1 MNKAKAAV
9 AASILFGSLLVG
21 VEASSAATKI
31 TNGTSCKSTQ
41 KNKTTKVK
49 VKSGTDTYRC
59 TTSPTA
65 SAANKNKLV
74 WVHLDCLEG
83 DKLYRETVAELNK
96 AKADP
101 ASPKADIDIA
111 QSSVDSFKT
120 IRSLV
125 CAKNY

>member
-1 MNKAKAAV
+1 MKKAKAAV
-9 AASILFGSLLVG
+9 VTSILFGSLLVG

-49 VKSGTDTYRC
+49 IKGGTDTYRC

-65 SAANKNKLV
+65 SKANKKKLV

-83 DKLYRETVAELNK
+83 NKLYQETLVELKK

-101 ASPKADIDIA
+101 ASPKAEIDIA
-111 QSSVDSFKT
+111 QSTVDSFKT
-120 IRSLV
+120 IRSVV
-125 CAKNY
+125 CGRNY

>member
-1 MNKAKAAV
+1 MKKAKAALV
-9 AASILFGSLLVG
+9 TSILFGSLLVG

-49 VKSGTDTYRC
+49 IKGGTDTYRC

-83 DKLYRETVAELNK
+83 DKLYRETVSDLNK
-96 AKADP
+96 VKADP

-111 QSSVDSFKT
+111 QSTLNSFKT

-125 CAKNY
+125 CARNY

>member
-49 VKSGTDTYRC
+49 IKSGTDTYRC

-65 SAANKNKLV
+65 SAANKKKLV

-96 AKADP
+96 VKADP

-111 QSSVDSFKT
+111 QSTLNSFKT

-125 CAKNY
+125 CARNY

>member
-1 MNKAKAAV
+1 MRKSKAL
-9 AASILFGSLLVG
+9 ILTGSLLASVLLST
-21 VEASSAATKI
+21 EASAATKI

-49 VKSGTDTYRC
+49 SGTDTYRC

-65 SAANKNKLV
+65 SAANKKKLV

-125 CAKNY
+125 CARNY